1 MRVKPWLK
9 WSIVTLVVGA
19 TAFVLTPLWP
29 VPPTAPQPPSNLLPF
44 FILLSFVE
52 SVSFGLGVAFLIFG
66 RGLLGRLGRSPRLT
80 TAAYL
85 AVAFLLVNWWP
96 HDNLHRMT
104 SGDWMRLVLVEY
116 GFHLPLMLAGAVLA
130 WFFVSLARPASA
142 SERSPAR
149 PTKAATGLDEV
160 SG

>member
-1 MRVKPWLK
+1 MKPWLK

-19 TAFVLTPLWP
+19 AAFVLTPLWP

-80 TAAYL
+80 IAAYI

-130 WFFVSLARPASA
+130 WFFVSLTRPESA
-142 SERSPAR
+142 SMRSAAR
-149 PTKAATGLDEV
+149 PTRAPTGLNEV

>member
-9 WSIVTLVVGA
+9 WSIVTLVVGSI
-19 TAFVLTPLWP
+19 AFVLTPLWP

-66 RGLLGRLGRSPRLT
+66 RGLLGRLSRSPRLT

-104 SGDWMRLVLVEY
+104 SGDWADLVLVEY

-130 WFFVSLARPASA
+130 WFFVSLARQERARELPA
-142 SERSPAR
+142 PR
-149 PTKAATGLDEV
+149 PINAAGFNEI

>member
-1 MRVKPWLK
+1 MKPWLK
-9 WSIVTLVVGA
+9 WSIVTVVVGSV
-19 TAFVLTPLWP
+19 AFVLTPLWP
-29 VPPTAPQPPSNLLPF
+29 VPPTAPQPPSALFPF
-44 FILLSFVE
+44 FILLAFVE

-104 SGDWMRLVLVEY
+104 SGDWARLVLVEY
-116 GFHLPLMLAGAVLA
+116 GFHLPLMVAGAVLA
-130 WFFVSLARPASA
+130 WFFASLASPQSARQPSA
-142 SERSPAR
+142 SP
-149 PTKAATGLDEV
+149 PVKAAGLNEI